1 MTSVCDRL
9 QQQRQQLT
17 AELATRDRDDSE
29 PLPMSTRLRAMIS
42 VRNLKSAARKVK
54 VLLDPH
60 KRRCSL
66 CGGSGERVVTA
77 EGGAH
82 RVVDCRPCGGSG
94 RVDAQ

>member
-42 VRNLKSAARKVK
+42 VRNLKGMSGIVSIANCFVLLGYWISDGSGGWTLSAEPPSGHKKAKVDASAAV
-54 VLLDPH
+54 
-60 KRRCSL
+60 
-66 CGGSGERVVTA
+66 A
-77 EGGAH
+77 
-82 RVVDCRPCGGSG
+82 
-94 RVDAQ
+94 